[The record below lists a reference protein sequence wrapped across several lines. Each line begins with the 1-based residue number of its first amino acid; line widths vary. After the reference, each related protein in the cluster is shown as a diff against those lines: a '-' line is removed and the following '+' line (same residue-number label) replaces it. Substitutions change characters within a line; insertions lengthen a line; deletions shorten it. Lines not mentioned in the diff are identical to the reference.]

1 MLKQELKIV
10 LALAKNLTAILKN
23 KSGLVRPLFSCL
35 VLFDLFNF
43 FQG

>member
-10 LALAKNLTAILKN
+10 LALAKNLTILKA
-23 KSGLVRPLFSCL
+23 KSGLTRPLFAYL

-43 FQG
+43 FQ